1 MRATTWTLRQLGS
14 PEAKRAVELMLPDAS
29 IVTLLV

>member
-14 PEAKRAVELMLPDAS
+14 PEPKRAVELMLPGGS
-29 IVTLLV
+29 IVALLV